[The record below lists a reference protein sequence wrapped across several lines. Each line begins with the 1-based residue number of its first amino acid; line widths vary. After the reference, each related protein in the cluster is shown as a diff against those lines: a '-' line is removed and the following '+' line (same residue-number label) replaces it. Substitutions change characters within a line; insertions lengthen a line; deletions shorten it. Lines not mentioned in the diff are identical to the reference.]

1 MKIKKLN
8 PLLPAIV
15 EYEDF
20 EQTYQMFVYI
30 NGDDVVIPDDNV
42 VITDEFKKDFLDAWK
57 EFMSKQKKPLNV
69 PTVPKSG
76 FDKADSS
83 EFYNK

>member
-20 EQTYQMFVYI
+20 EQSYQMFVYI
-30 NGDDVVIPDDNV
+30 NGDDVIIPDDNV
-42 VITDEFKKDFLDAWK
+42 VITDEFKKEFLDAWMQSPSNNMAVVV
-57 EFMSKQKKPLNV
+57 FGKKFKDTYTRFN
-69 PTVPKSG
+69 
-76 FDKADSS
+76 F
-83 EFYNK
+83 